1 MFINI
6 TLSILDKTIESSP
19 NISETNDD
27 DIIDD
32 FKEIFNSFEIRIIYL
47 FLWIIYLTLS
57 NAFFALLIN
66 YEKYG
71 EDIMKRSINNR
82 LWSQVGLAMILH
94 NCVCCT
100 IFLLRFI
107 FGPLYFVIAVLE
119 SWVVNI
125 YISWVLLVLAE
136 ISVMKAL
143 LIHKFSWIV
152 GIDENFAGKFLLKF
166 NLGYSLISQ
175 SARFV
180 HKFYSGTFLLNL
192 IFPQN
197 FLFNSRYLLGSFFE
211 TMHFQLLSGIQLTI
225 RPRLYGPIYF
235 SIIFLTSTIA
245 FVITNIKKMKERYK
259 EWKFHQNINVNVNE
273 QQPYEGQLPM
283 VNNVKNNVPIFN
295 GFQIALVV
303 GFVLASMITFWSLDY
318 AFNDS
323 KHFYKQFAFKQ
334 FTLVYIYNIIIPLIY
349 LTIKKKMRK
358 CFWKYVSDVMF

>member
-6 TLSILDKTIESSP
+6 TVSILDRTIKSSP

-27 DIIDD
+27 EIIDD
-32 FKEIFNSFEIRIIYL
+32 FKEIFNTLEIRIIYL

-82 LWSQVGLAMILH
+82 LWSQVGMAMILH

-100 IFLLRFI
+100 IFLLRFT

-152 GIDENFAGKFLLKF
+152 GIDENFAGKLLLKF

-180 HKFYSGTFLLNL
+180 YKFYSDTF
-192 IFPQN
+192 
-197 FLFNSRYLLGSFFE
+197 S
-211 TMHFQLLSGIQLTI
+211 
-225 RPRLYGPIYF
+225 
-235 SIIFLTSTIA
+235 
-245 FVITNIKKMKERYK
+245 
-259 EWKFHQNINVNVNE
+259 
-273 QQPYEGQLPM
+273 
-283 VNNVKNNVPIFN
+283 
-295 GFQIALVV
+295 
-303 GFVLASMITFWSLDY
+303 
-318 AFNDS
+318 
-323 KHFYKQFAFKQ
+323 
-334 FTLVYIYNIIIPLIY
+334 
-349 LTIKKKMRK
+349 
-358 CFWKYVSDVMF
+358 